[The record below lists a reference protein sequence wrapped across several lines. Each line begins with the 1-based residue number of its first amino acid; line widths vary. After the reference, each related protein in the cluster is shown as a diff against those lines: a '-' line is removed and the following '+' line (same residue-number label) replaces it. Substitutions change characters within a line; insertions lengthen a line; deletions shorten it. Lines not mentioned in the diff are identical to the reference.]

1 MTAQQPRAD
10 LPPQLRDLS
19 ARAQDLPDAER
30 NVLEATLSDA
40 ADDATPEQV
49 VTDALAQ
56 LGYLP
61 EEARQA
67 RLKLLSAASHPIDGT

>member
-1 MTAQQPRAD
+1 MTDQPLRTD

-19 ARAQDLPDAER
+19 AMAKNQPDAVR
-30 NVLEATLSDA
+30 NVLEAILSDA

-49 VTDALAQ
+49 VTDTLAR

-67 RLKLLSAASHPIDGT
+67 RLKLLPEAS

>member
-1 MTAQQPRAD
+1 MTAQLPRTN
-10 LPPQLRDLS
+10 LPPQLRDLF
-19 ARAQDLPDAER
+19 ARAQDLPDAVR
-30 NVLEATLSDA
+30 DVLEATLSDA

-49 VTDALAQ
+49 VTDAFAR

-67 RLKLLSAASHPIDGT
+67 RLKLLPAASP